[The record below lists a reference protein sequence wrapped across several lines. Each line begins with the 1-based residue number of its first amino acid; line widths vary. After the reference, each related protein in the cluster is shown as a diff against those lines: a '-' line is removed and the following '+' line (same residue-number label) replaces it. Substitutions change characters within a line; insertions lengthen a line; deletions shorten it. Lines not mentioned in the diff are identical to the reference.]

1 MDGIDDDAR
10 YPPNRYGDS
19 RSHVYDYQDNQELD
33 MRDSSYSQPVPNE
46 FPQDNNDV
54 DEEDDEQLGEGEDDG
69 IDQRNG
75 FQIPKKDADD
85 NDEGEGDID
94 GDDDEDG
101 HDHDDNI
108 DEGNNDNKKIRNNF
122 RLSQKDDND
131 DEEGDTDGDGND
143 YDDNNN
149 EGNDDNDN
157 SHATKIED
165 GLELHPKKQK
175 LKSLVSAYELAAR
188 VPAPSTAATSAPK
201 PSSGGRNSLTDWTEH
216 ETFVLLDAWGDR
228 FLQHER
234 KSLRSDEWH
243 EVAEEVSKIS
253 KVDRTNTQCRNRI
266 DTLKKKYKK
275 EMMKFPATGVGSSKW
290 LYFERMNKLMSPP
303 PQQTSLPCEMQS
315 QKHAA
320 INSRVNLNLANG
332 VDKMK
337 NSPETTESTSED
349 GSPGPRAKKRKK
361 RRCNDNACSFRLL
374 ADSIHK
380 FSKIYEKIENSKRQ
394 QMVEL
399 EKMRMDLHK
408 ELETQKR
415 QILERVQSKIWKLEQ
430 GDDENDDSAENGM

>member
-1 MDGIDDDAR
+1 MDGIDDDDDAR
-10 YPPNRYGDS
+10 YPPNRYGDN
-19 RSHVYDYQDNQELD
+19 RSQVYDY
-33 MRDSSYSQPVPNE
+33 
-46 FPQDNNDV
+46 QDNNDV

-75 FQIPKKDADD
+75 FEISQKDADD
-85 NDEGEGDID
+85 NDEGEDDTD
-94 GDDDEDG
+94 GDG

-108 DEGNNDNKKIRNNF
+108 DECNNDN
-122 RLSQKDDND
+122 DD
-131 DEEGDTDGDGND
+131 
-143 YDDNNN
+143 
-149 EGNDDNDN
+149 
-157 SHATKIED
+157 SRATKIGD
-165 GLELHPKKQK
+165 GVEWHPKKQK
-175 LKSLVSAYELAAR
+175 LKSLVSAYELAPL

-228 FLQHER
+228 FLQHGR

-253 KVDRTNTQCRNRI
+253 KVDRTDTQCRNRI

-275 EMMKFPATGVGSSKW
+275 EMMKFPTMGVGSSKW

-320 INSRVNLNLANG
+320 INSRVNLNLANE

-349 GSPGPRAKKRKK
+349 GLVEPRGKKRKK
-361 RRCNDNACSFRLL
+361 RRCNDNPCSFRLL